1 MPNHSPLPN
10 ESITPADPD
19 ASTPERYRR
28 RFVRSVKGPA
38 QFVAFWAAI
47 TLPFVHLPLLARGL
61 GDPNVLLAFSVLLGV
76 NVLTLY
82 VGHEHNQD

>member
-1 MPNHSPLPN
+1 MSNHSPLPN

-28 RFVRSVKGPA
+28 RFVRSVKGPT

-76 NVLTLY
+76 NVLALY
-82 VGHEHNQD
+82 AGHGHNQD